1 MWVIAQDATNAAINR
16 EGMRTLLFSAILYL
30 LGIAIVLFLRPRLM
44 FEEDGRWKEF
54 GTSAPNHTAFPFW
67 LFCILWAIVSY
78 LVTLLAIGEYSG
90 KSVAAVTTAT
100 AAVAS
105 GRLQETE
112 PPEDIVMPLPP
123 KSKGRNS
130 RAVEEI
136 IENGGDMKPG
146 YYVLDTKELR
156 KSGIPKYVYIGE
168 EPDTAAQ

>member
-1 MWVIAQDATNAAINR
+1 
-16 EGMRTLLFSAILYL
+16 MRTLLFSAILYL
-30 LGIAIVLFLRPRLM
+30 LGIAILLFLRPRLM

-90 KSVAAVTTAT
+90 KAVGAIT
-100 AAVAS
+100 AAIAS
-105 GRLQETE
+105 RNFQETE

-136 IENGGDMKPG
+136 IENGGNMKPG

-168 EPDTAAQ
+168 EPDDSITDQI

>member
-1 MWVIAQDATNAAINR
+1 
-16 EGMRTLLFSAILYL
+16 MRTLLFSAILYL
-30 LGIAIVLFLRPRLM
+30 LGIAIILFLRPSLM

-78 LVTLLAIGEYSG
+78 LITLLAIGEYNG
-90 KSVAAVTTAT
+90 KALGAVTGATAAVTTR
-100 AAVAS
+100 S
-105 GRLQETE
+105 FQETD

-123 KSKGRNS
+123 KSRGRNS
-130 RAVEEI
+130 RAVQEVL
-136 IENGGDMKPG
+136 ENGGNMKPG

-168 EPDTAAQ
+168 EPDDSITDKI